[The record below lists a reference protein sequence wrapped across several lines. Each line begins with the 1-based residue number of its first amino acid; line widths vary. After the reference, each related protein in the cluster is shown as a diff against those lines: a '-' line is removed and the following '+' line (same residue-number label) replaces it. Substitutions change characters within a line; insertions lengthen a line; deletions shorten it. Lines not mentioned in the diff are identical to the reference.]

1 MLYLSRSI
9 LLLICLTVLFAS
21 FVDAQEKFNL
31 VLNELKTFL
40 IAPEQEKVFVLKMKK
55 GEFADIQWLAN
66 EELPLSFEIYDST
79 RKDLLEQA
87 SADEDSIWFVAPK
100 DGDFLVVCK
109 FEKSTDFTQPQTIS
123 LQYKNKFKLPAGTK
137 LSGVRKINGFDV
149 KIMTTPSPS
158 NGQEMIG
165 GQNSIVLFEKSGQ
178 LQKIMKAF
186 GDGSVAGFYFADG
199 ITRTYSKEDKQSVL
213 LLKNTLD
220 KTGNGIPDVMINYYS
235 GGAHC
240 CAEHFFV
247 DLGEWATLAD
257 AIGTGHV
264 GMNAKSK
271 NPKGGLFY
279 ETADNVFAY
288 WGGGFAGSPFPNVI
302 LEFKNGKLRPNFEQ
316 MRKPAPSL
324 AVLKRKAQL
333 ARQKLSLEP
342 YKGIDDPNTV
352 IYKEEFLGEPDFWG
366 EMLDL
371 IYSGHEDLAWQYLDL
386 VWSPQ
391 KQGKAIFIEDFKN
404 QLNESDYW
412 KMIQEG
418 INLKK

>member
-1 MLYLSRSI
+1 MRHIHHSI

-21 FVDAQEKFNL
+21 FVGAQEKLNL
-31 VLNELKTFL
+31 VLNELKTFS

-55 GEFADIQWLAN
+55 GNFADIQWLAN

-100 DGDFLVVCK
+100 DDDFLVVCK
-109 FEKSTDFTQPQTIS
+109 FEKSTDFTQSQTIS
-123 LQYKNKFKLPAGTK
+123 LQYKNKFKLPTGTK
-137 LSGVRKINGFDV
+137 VSGVRKINGFDI

-158 NGQEMIG
+158 NGEEIIG
-165 GQNSIVLFEKSGQ
+165 GQNSVVLFEKSGQ
-178 LQKIMKAF
+178 LQKVMKAF
-186 GDGSVAGFYFADG
+186 GDGGIAGFYFADD
-199 ITRTYSKEDKQSVL
+199 IMRTYSKEDKQSVL

-240 CAEHFFV
+240 CAEHFFI
-247 DLGEWATLAD
+247 DLGEWVNLAD
-257 AIGTGHV
+257 AIGTAHV

-288 WGGGFAGSPFPNVI
+288 WGGSFAGSPFPTVI
-302 LEFKNGKLRPNFEQ
+302 LEFKNGKLRPNFDQ
-316 MRKPAPSL
+316 MIKPAPSL

-333 ARQKLSLEP
+333 VRQKLSLEP
-342 YKGIDDPNTV
+342 YKGIDNPDTV

-371 IYSGHEDLAWQYLDL
+371 IYTGHEDLAWQYLDL

-391 KQGKAIFIEDFKN
+391 KQGKAIFREDFKN
-404 QLNESDYW
+404 QLNESHYW
-412 KMIQEG
+412 KMIQED